1 MLGENL
7 DIKPYQKP
15 LKLPIIMF
23 SIYSI
28 LKMSN
33 PFFEVIYEDS
43 NPFYII
49 PAGTELYRGDYFFD
63 SHVKQSLEY
72 YTIPPIF
79 FGFDKESV
87 EKYGIVYKFTTKQ
100 EMRCIATDLLTESSP
115 FYDTAPEHIKEILRK
130 NYGVISKKRVSEP
143 NPDKK
148 LAEYICG
155 LQLDGYAANR
165 TGFELDIL
173 EPEIAI
179 CNIRKINTTGT
190 LVSVPPDVQSK
201 RMEIRNKREREEK
214 RRKNKREFDV
224 ENDENDDPNPIHNTN
239 PLKPTSLFSFDSPL
253 SSPTKTGKGLF
264 GSSFTPPG
272 GSKNTKKKRVH
283 RKSKRKSNKKRRT
296 YKK

>member
-1 MLGENL
+1 
-7 DIKPYQKP
+7 
-15 LKLPIIMF
+15 
-23 SIYSI
+23 
-28 LKMSN
+28 MST
-33 PFFEVIYEDS
+33 PFFEVIDE
-43 NPFYII
+43 NGTPFYVI
-49 PAGTELYRGDYFFD
+49 PAGTALYRGDYFFD
-63 SHVKQSLEY
+63 SHDEQSLE

-79 FGFDKESV
+79 FGFDEASV
-87 EKYGIVYKFTTKQ
+87 KKYGIVYSFTTKQ

-115 FYDTAPEHIKEILRK
+115 FYATAPEDIKAILRN

-155 LQLDGYAANR
+155 LDLDGYAANR

-173 EPEIAI
+173 ESEIAI
-179 CNIRKINTTGT
+179 CNINKINTTGT

-214 RRKNKREFDV
+214 RRKNKRGFHD
-224 ENDENDDPNPIHNTN
+224 ENDENIPNPIHTAI
-239 PLKPTSLFSFDSPL
+239 PLKPTSLFSFDSPP
-253 SSPTKTGKGLF
+253 SSPTKNSKSLF
-264 GSSFTPPG
+264 GSPFRTPG